1 MLYILLTSI
10 FLLIILE
17 LKLRKNFATPS
28 VLLLLSFLMASLLI
42 FINYKN
48 WDISLSFHFV
58 VYVLTAIISFILST
72 HLVHS
77 FLKNSS
83 KIPSLSLQKL
93 QVLSRPRASLMLI
106 MTVAFS
112 IYSILYIRR
121 VGFSLDLTTIL
132 STAYS
137 SNVLNSGYSGSFLE
151 TQMLKIITGIAYINY
166 YQFLLSKFVV
176 KMNFSQFIN
185 FYNIVLF
192 LITATLSTDRNILL
206 RFFIYALVLWILF
219 FFDINKESMR
229 DINFKII
236 RSLVIYGIVILISL
250 FLAGRIKGY
259 VSDFQRSIGL
269 YGGSGLNNFN
279 LFLNNFN
286 GQELQWGRVTFNSL
300 RVLVQTFLGI
310 EEYSGLAMFDIP
322 IVFKSST
329 GFVYISNVYSA
340 LRPFV
345 LDFGYIGMLLF
356 PAMVGIFFEILFSTA
371 INRKFDFSWIFYS
384 ATVYSLIY
392 FSIQEQFFA
401 RMHLGS
407 LYEIFWLSIFYLYIK
422 SPIKIKLRS
431 NV

>member
-176 KMNFSQFIN
+176 KM
-185 FYNIVLF
+185 
-192 LITATLSTDRNILL
+192 
-206 RFFIYALVLWILF
+206 
-219 FFDINKESMR
+219 
-229 DINFKII
+229 
-236 RSLVIYGIVILISL
+236 
-250 FLAGRIKGY
+250 
-259 VSDFQRSIGL
+259 
-269 YGGSGLNNFN
+269 
-279 LFLNNFN
+279 
-286 GQELQWGRVTFNSL
+286 
-300 RVLVQTFLGI
+300 
-310 EEYSGLAMFDIP
+310 
-322 IVFKSST
+322 
-329 GFVYISNVYSA
+329 
-340 LRPFV
+340 
-345 LDFGYIGMLLF
+345 
-356 PAMVGIFFEILFSTA
+356 
-371 INRKFDFSWIFYS
+371 
-384 ATVYSLIY
+384 
-392 FSIQEQFFA
+392 
-401 RMHLGS
+401 
-407 LYEIFWLSIFYLYIK
+407 
-422 SPIKIKLRS
+422 
-431 NV
+431 